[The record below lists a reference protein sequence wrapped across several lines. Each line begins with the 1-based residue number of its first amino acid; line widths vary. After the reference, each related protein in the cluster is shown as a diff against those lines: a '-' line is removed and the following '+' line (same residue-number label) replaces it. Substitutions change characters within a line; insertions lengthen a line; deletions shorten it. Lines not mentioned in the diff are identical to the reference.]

1 MAGARPNFKSSSWPQ
16 LIWQGLKRL
25 FGARS
30 GSGRAGAANEF
41 IIIGLGRFGTSLAT
55 TLSASNHDVL
65 AIDLDLKRVQQVS
78 LTLPHVVQLDAT
90 NVDALHEVGADSFDT
105 GIVCIGTDLES
116 SLLATFNLRRLGV
129 RRVIAKASTIT
140 QRKILLKVGADEVI
154 LPEYEAGMRLGR
166 RLASINFVDYMELG
180 QDQGIVE
187 LIAPEHLV
195 GRSLKEMQIRQKYG
209 VTIMAIRRGTDI
221 IVSPQAGE
229 VIQPQDILV
238 ILGRVADIEKL
249 N

>member
-1 MAGARPNFKSSSWPQ
+1 MAGARASSRSSSWPQ
-16 LIWQGLKRL
+16 LIWQGIKQL
-25 FGARS
+25 FGAKRRS
-30 GSGRAGAANEF
+30 SRAGMANEF
-41 IIIGLGRFGTSLAT
+41 IVIGLGRFGTSLAT

-65 AIDLDLKRVQQVS
+65 AIDLDIKRVQQVS

-90 NVDALHEVGADSFDT
+90 NVDALHEVGADTFDT
-105 GIVCIGTDLES
+105 GVVCIGTDLES

-166 RLASINFVDYMELG
+166 RLSSINFVDYMELG

-187 LIAPEHLV
+187 LIAPEHLT
-195 GRSLKEMQIRQKYG
+195 GRSLRETQIRQKYG
-209 VTIMAIRRGTDI
+209 VTVMAIRRGTDV
-221 IVSPQAGE
+221 IVAPRAGE

-238 ILGRVADIEKL
+238 VLGRVADIEKL
-249 N
+249 S